1 MTEQKPQTTNS
12 LADELNRLGE
22 NLGKVLKNAWA
33 SDERRSIEKE
43 LNSGL
48 EQLVKRVNEAVES
61 AQADATLN
69 KAKAKAKEAWETA
82 RGPQIVGEMRTG
94 IVDTLRK
101 LNEDLAKRTAPPAT
115 PPPASEAAAEAPA
128 EEQQ

>member
-115 PPPASEAAAEAPA
+115 PPPASEAAAEAQA

>member
-101 LNEDLAKRTAPPAT
+101 LNEDLAKRTTPPAT